1 MDSPT
6 NIRIHGIPYFIKIFL
21 VLLRLQW
28 KKLKIIS
35 RYIVFF
41 LLLSWWALSSFL
53 RLAAFLR
60 VLQAGGHSHL
70 RLEEKNF
77 EAAKDGTS
85 QV

>member
-1 MDSPT
+1 MKKIEN
-6 NIRIHGIPYFIKIFL
+6 NITL
-21 VLLRLQW
+21 
-28 KKLKIIS
+28 
-35 RYIVFF
+35 FF

-70 RLEEKNF
+70 RLEEKIF